1 MRVLA
6 LSERTAIGMDKIKDL
21 LLCWSECHT
30 FHNHYCTTNSG
41 REGAKRKKESTGKSL
56 GRGALLL
63 TKLAFFGIIP

>member
-1 MRVLA
+1 MWVLA

-41 REGAKRKKESTGKSL
+41 REGAKRKKESLKKI
-56 GRGALLL
+56 AL
-63 TKLAFFGIIP
+63 KRAFATDKAPLF